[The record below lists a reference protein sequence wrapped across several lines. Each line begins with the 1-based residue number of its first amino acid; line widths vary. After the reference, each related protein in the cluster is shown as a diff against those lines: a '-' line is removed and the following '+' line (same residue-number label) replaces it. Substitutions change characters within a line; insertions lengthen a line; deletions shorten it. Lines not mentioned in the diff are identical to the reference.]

1 MQPAEIAILSAAL
14 FVFAL
19 VSKRAETGIVTPPMA
34 FAAVG
39 VLIGAD
45 GWGLMELHVT
55 DAAIRRLAEV
65 TLVLTLFSDASRIDI
80 TELDRRHAIPIRLL
94 SIGLPLAMLAGTGAA
109 WLLFPALGI
118 WGAAALAIALA
129 PTDAAL
135 GQAVVSNASVPHRIR
150 QALNVESGLNDGLA
164 FPALLVAAS
173 LAAGSAGDGAG
184 DGAGAWAR
192 SIGLQVVGG
201 PLVGALLAWLAA
213 LLIARAARNDWM
225 DETYLRLSTLA
236 LPLLAW
242 GAAEAMGG
250 NGFLAGFSAGLVVAM
265 RSERL
270 RAAAADFG
278 EAEGQLLTLIVF
290 VLFGAVLVPDLA
302 QMGWRHALFA
312 GLALT
317 VLRGLPVAIS
327 LLGLRLRPATVLFL
341 GWFGPRGLASLIYLL
356 ILIEDYPIP
365 GKDDITLAIV
375 ATVALSIFAHG
386 MTASPLARLYGRSVG
401 SGGTAPEHRDVP
413 HFPLRL
419 RRKP

>member
-94 SIGLPLAMLAGTGAA
+94 AIGLPLAMLAGTGAA
-109 WLLFPALGI
+109 WLMFPALGI

-184 DGAGAWAR
+184 AWAR

-213 LLIARAARNDWM
+213 LLIERAARNDWM

-419 RRKP
+419 QRKP